1 MQAMCMAKLVAD
13 DVAQVLQQIFDR
25 IDTIKPRE

>member
-1 MQAMCMAKLVAD
+1 MRMAKLVAD
-13 DVAQVLQQIFDR
+13 DVVQVLQQLFDR

>member
-13 DVAQVLQQIFDR
+13 DVVQVLQQLFDR